1 MDKNK
6 ERQKSNVTNEIGK
19 NIQYYREMKGFTQE
33 QLAECINRST
43 AFISSL
49 ECGYRNPSIETLICL
64 ADSLNVSTD
73 ALINKN
79 LFDYSDSR
87 MTLLIEKIK
96 ELPEKS
102 QIRILNILEY
112 MISQEHER

>member
-6 ERQKSNVTNEIGK
+6 ESQKCNVTNEIGK
-19 NIQYYREMKGFTQE
+19 NIQYFREMKGFTQE

-43 AFISSL
+43 AFVSSL
-49 ECGYRNPSIETLICL
+49 ECGYRNPSIETLISL
-64 ADSLNVSTD
+64 ADSLNISTD

-87 MTLLIEKIK
+87 MTLLIEKLK
-96 ELPEKS
+96 ELPEKT
-102 QIRILNILEY
+102 QIRILNIFEY
-112 MISQEHER
+112 MILQEHER